1 MQNKYI
7 ITLLFLVV
15 SFYFPASKTFAQ
27 VDTEFWF
34 VAPDV
39 VTIAQGHGDRPV
51 FLRVATFA
59 NPTTVTISQPANS
72 SFATITR
79 NISANTVE
87 MIDLSNFIGDIENQ
101 PVAQVQN
108 KGILVTSNNPV
119 SVYYEIMGK
128 GSPAN
133 NQDFPLNPEIFSLKG
148 KNALGLDFYVLS
160 QDFCYNAFG
169 GLESADIVAT
179 ENGTNITFIPNT
191 ELVGSPSNYQPGTP
205 YNITLNK
212 GQTFALKPTTGNENF
227 SMKGTRISANKPI
240 AVTLSDDSIHRN
252 GSMDL
257 IGDQTFPIEKTGKEY
272 IVVRGLDGASQDR
285 VYILATENNTQISIN
300 GANVGTFNA
309 GQTYNYDN
317 LVNQSTYIQ
326 ANKNV
331 YVMHLTGHIG
341 FNNGIE
347 STSSIIPPLGC
358 SGTSAVNVV
367 RNTVDDFT
375 LLVMTKAGNQGNFQ
389 LNGNATLLT
398 SSDFSFVSGTSNQWV
413 FARKTFSNT
422 TLPNN
427 QIISITN
434 SSGIFHLGTLSAY
447 KNSAGNIVGSNY
459 AYFSDFGQFAI
470 DLGANKTICAGQ
482 SVILD
487 AGAGTGRTYQWS
499 SNANNATTQT
509 VSVNTAGT
517 YSVTVTQ
524 GTCSATAQITVT
536 VNTTTVNLGVN
547 RTICAGQSVTLDAGG
562 GTGRTFMWS
571 SNANNATTQTIN
583 VNSAG
588 TYSVTVT
595 QNGCTAT
602 SQVQVTVN
610 PLPSPTIT
618 QLLPE
623 YCAQS
628 ANTSLTSTLAGGI
641 FTINGVNN
649 TVFSPTTLGAGN
661 YVVNYTLTNPTTNCS
676 FFQSQNVRILDANS
690 PLCFVA
696 LPIADFFVPDL
707 FSPNQD
713 NKNDAFVVRGDYV
726 NSFEMKIFDRYGN
739 LMFES
744 NDFQQAKTQGWN
756 GKVNDKEQPAGV
768 YFWEIKG
775 KYNNGNDLTYKG
787 KSKGSVKLVR

>member
-1 MQNKYI
+1 MMLQKYFFK
-7 ITLLFLVV
+7 LLFLICSTFLVLF
-15 SFYFPASKTFAQ
+15 SFNTKTYAQ

-39 VTIAQGHGDRPV
+39 VSIAQGHGDRPI
-51 FLRVATFA
+51 FLRVGTFA
-59 NPTTVTISQPANS
+59 SATTVTVSQPANS
-72 SFATITR
+72 AFTPIVR
-79 NISANTVE
+79 NISANSVE
-87 MIDLSNFIGDIENQ
+87 MIDLTNFITDIENQ

-108 KGILVTSNNPV
+108 KGILITATNPV
-119 SVYYEIMGK
+119 SAYYEVMGK

-179 ENGTNITFIPNT
+179 ENNTNITFIPNT
-191 ELVGSPSNYQPGTP
+191 ELVGSPSNYQPGTT
-205 YNITLNK
+205 YNITLNR

-227 SMKGTRISANKPI
+227 SMKGTRITANKPI
-240 AVTLSDDSIHRN
+240 SVTLSDDSIHRN

-272 IVVRGLDGASQDR
+272 IVVRGMDNANQDR
-285 VYILATENNTQISIN
+285 AYILATENNTQISIN
-300 GANVGTFNA
+300 GTNIGTFNA

-331 YVMHLTGHIG
+331 YVMHLTGHLG

-375 LLVMTKAGNQGNFQ
+375 LLVMTKAGNQGSF
-389 LNGNATLLT
+389 LVNGNNSLLVT
-398 SSDFSFVSGTSNQWV
+398 GDFSFVPGTSNGWV
-413 FARKTFSNT
+413 FARKSFSNG

-427 QIISITN
+427 QIITITN
-434 SSGIFHLGTLSAY
+434 SSGIFHLGTLSSY
-447 KNSAGNIVGSNY
+447 KNSAGNVVGSNY

-470 DLGANKTICAGQ
+470 NLGGNKTICAGQ
-482 SVILD
+482 SVTLD
-487 AGAGTGRTYQWS
+487 AGAGTGRTYLWS
-499 SNANNATTQT
+499 NGATTQT
-509 VSVNTAGT
+509 ISVNTAGN

-524 GTCSATAQITVT
+524 GTCNATGQVTVT

-562 GTGRTFMWS
+562 GTGRTFLWS
-571 SNANNATTQTIN
+571 NGATTQTIN
-583 VNSAG
+583 VTTAG

-595 QNGCTAT
+595 QNNCPAT

-610 PLPSPTIT
+610 PLPNPTII

-623 YCAQS
+623 YCPQ
-628 ANTSLTSTLAGGI
+628 NPNIPFTSTLSGGT
-641 FTINGVNN
+641 FTINGTPN
-649 TVFSPTTLGAGN
+649 TTFSPTTLGAGN
-661 YVVNYTLTNPTTNCS
+661 YTIVYNYTDPITSCS
-676 FFQSQNVRILDANS
+676 FSRTQNVRILDANS
-690 PLCFVA
+690 ATCFVA
-696 LPIADFFVPDL
+696 LPVADFFVPDL

-713 NKNDAFVVRGDYV
+713 SKNDLFVVKGDYIKI
-726 NSFEMKIFDRYGN
+726 FEMKIYDRYGN
-739 LMFES
+739 LMYET
-744 NDFQQAKTQGWN
+744 NDFQQAKNQGWN
-756 GKVNDKEQPAGV
+756 GKSNDKEQPTGV

-775 KYNNGNDLTYKG
+775 EYNNGNALNYKG
-787 KSKGSVKLVR
+787 KNKGSVKLVR